1 MRDERS
7 YAEVAKDAVDEIIA
21 DLSDRGGLS
30 NAWDD
35 IDGETQNEIRE
46 EWKKLVLQAMG
57 VEV

>member
-7 YAEVAKDAVDEIIA
+7 YGDVAKNVVDEIIA
-21 DLSDRGGLS
+21 DLTDRGGLS

-35 IDGETQNEIRE
+35 IDGETQDEIRE